1 MANPSLLGD
10 FIGFI
15 RHEKKW
21 WLVPLMLVLAAV
33 GAIAVFST
41 SSPLAPF
48 IYSLF

>member
-1 MANPSLLGD
+1 MGKPSLLGD

-21 WLVPLMLVLAAV
+21 WMIPLMIVLAV
-33 GAIAVFST
+33 LGALAVFST

>member
-1 MANPSLLGD
+1 MGKPTLIGD

-21 WLVPLMLVLAAV
+21 WMIPLVLV
-33 GAIAVFST
+33 VVTLGLLSVFAT

>member
-1 MANPSLLGD
+1 MGKPTLLGD

-21 WLVPLMLVLAAV
+21 WLIPLMVVLAV
-33 GAIAVFST
+33 LGALAVFTT
-41 SSPLAPF
+41 SSPLSPF